1 MPVLDTRLDTRNE
14 AFQQNKAEM
23 LEALDEIQALLDE
36 AAKGG
41 GPEAMAR
48 LA

>member
-1 MPVLDTRLDTRNE
+1 MPVLDTRLDTRDA
-14 AFQQNKAEM
+14 AFQQNKAKM
-23 LEALDEIQALLDE
+23 LETLDEIQALLDE

-41 GPEAMAR
+41 GPEAAAR